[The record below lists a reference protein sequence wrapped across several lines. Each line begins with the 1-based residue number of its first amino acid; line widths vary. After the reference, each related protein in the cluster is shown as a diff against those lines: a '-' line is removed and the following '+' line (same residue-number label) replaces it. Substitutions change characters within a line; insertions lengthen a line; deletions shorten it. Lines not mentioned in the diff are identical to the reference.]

1 MYMHISHYF
10 NCYLPDFVT
19 AIHLGFI
26 FGFSFWG
33 MCFNL
38 TQCHNKLLVE
48 SSFLTRDQDLSLW
61 SGNIDSKILDYQRNS
76 PREYQIVRT
85 HTKDTTGI
93 QDPASPN
100 HQQHPVSKQQIK
112 QKYKPN
118 HQQTRLPP
126 HSALP
131 IRGKTKQK
139 KQTNKSSISL
149 TLYEVYTNHCTNLR
163 DVETKR
169 KKEFNLE
176 A

>member
-85 HTKDTTGI
+85 HTKDTTHSTQHHPNSSSTLCRTPHLNNKQNKNTKPLI
-93 QDPASPN
+93 SRQDYHLTQPCPSGE
-100 HQQHPVSKQQIK
+100 KQG
-112 QKYKPN
+112 N
-118 HQQTRLPP
+118 
-126 HSALP
+126 
-131 IRGKTKQK
+131 
-139 KQTNKSSISL
+139 KQTKTQHKSHPIL
-149 TLYEVYTNHCTNLR
+149 KLHKTL
-163 DVETKR
+163 DQP
-169 KKEFNLE
+169 
-176 A
+176 